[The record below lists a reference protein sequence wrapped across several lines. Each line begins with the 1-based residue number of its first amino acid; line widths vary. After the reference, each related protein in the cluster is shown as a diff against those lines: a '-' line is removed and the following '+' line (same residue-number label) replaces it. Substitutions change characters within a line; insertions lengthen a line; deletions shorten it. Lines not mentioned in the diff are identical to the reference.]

1 MDKAAGFRTKTGE
14 FVTMSYFSANVMGT
28 EAAGF
33 VGHTHFRHPLSPGN
47 RALSS
52 FGKPLPYFPLH
63 TSFLDK
69 FKDEAHGPHQVPQ
82 SFSLEIS
89 QLGWGC
95 WQLCSLSYVRAHLQ
109 NRDQKGQAGMNREQG
124 VWDSAPGDAP
134 RAAGSRPWGLVS
146 HRISFLVNSFR
157 VFCTLTPPPK
167 FPFS

>member
-14 FVTMSYFSANVMGT
+14 LVTMSYFSANIMGT

-89 QLGWGC
+89 QLGVGVLAAVFLIIC
-95 WQLCSLSYVRAHLQ
+95 ESSSTKQRP
-109 NRDQKGQAGMNREQG
+109 KGT
-124 VWDSAPGDAP
+124 
-134 RAAGSRPWGLVS
+134 SR
-146 HRISFLVNSFR
+146 NE
-157 VFCTLTPPPK
+157 
-167 FPFS
+167 